1 MFLSES
7 EGSISM
13 RHDAGRAVSGCNL
26 CFAPFCP
33 LCLISFMAEL
43 ALKKVK
49 EKVRFTRR
57 GDFVGLSA
65 ITNTDVPAHS
75 DHAYSDTI

>member
-13 RHDAGRAVSGCNL
+13 RHDAGWAVSGCNL

-43 ALKKVK
+43 AL

-65 ITNTDVPAHS
+65 ITNTDVPRARFDKS
-75 DHAYSDTI
+75 VNW